1 MSTKLEAISIQHRAL
16 DALRKEFGHDK
27 VSAHGGKVGD
37 TGARLYFDFVTA
49 TPEQV
54 AIILRGRFCRF
65 APALGLVPSDFDL
78 PLQVNGQLAQLV
90 AVEPNRLPY
99 PFTVL
104 MQDGRRLK
112 VNSGT
117 FLAARARVIKMPA
130 TKSGKRKPI
139 NTKLTPAENTAMF
152 EAQAERKSEA
162 MKDLGK
168 RGKVNGHPAPD
179 PFLAGMRRDPAAE
192 ATRKYRL
199 KGKAAREARA

>member
-78 PLQVNGQLAQLV
+78 PLRVNGQLAQLV

-152 EAQAERKSEA
+152 ERVATGKKGNRYVNGKANAEA
-162 MKDLGK
+162 MAALD
-168 RGKVNGHPAPD
+168 H
-179 PFLAGMRRDPAAE
+179 AAE